1 MVGFVDDDEIEAAA
15 GDVRSMI
22 AAARERERGDQRNV
36 TRLFAYGQTEQR
48 GAAALLAKARSMR
61 GYTRKRARIGVS
73 SALWADV
80 AIPMTMPRPRAL

>member
-48 GAAALLAKARSMR
+48 GAVVHPAGHVRCV
-61 GYTRKRARIGVS
+61 VS
-73 SALWADV
+73 CNEIKGEIELE
-80 AIPMTMPRPRAL
+80 